1 MSNSCLN
8 TSGKL
13 GPLLPATCSNSV
25 AYVQQAFK
33 HLLEYKFAVLYLR
46 FGYGALKLLA
56 KSGDLL
62 FELPF
67 GYGALK
73 LLAKS
78 GDLLFDLPF
87 GYGALKLLAK
97 SGDLLFDLPT
107 LVEDLIKLVSFSS
120 WYIFL
125 VNTENKYLRT
135 RHYFSGKILELT
147 FRHSSKKLFYDK
159 LTKLITTQR
168 KFPIYK
174 SERSEEQK
182 IADKAKTR
190 YNNPEKDAKRLAQKR
205 KEMTDEERLTEQT
218 NKRKYNANYYLKH
231 REAILAKQQRKRT
244 SRYIAKH
251 GERAFWLRHS
261 HREVAFQK

>member
-62 FELPF
+62 FELP
-67 GYGALK
+67 A
-73 LLAKS
+73 
-78 GDLLFDLPF
+78 
-87 GYGALKLLAK
+87 
-97 SGDLLFDLPT
+97 
-107 LVEDLIKLVSFSS
+107 
-120 WYIFL
+120 
-125 VNTENKYLRT
+125 
-135 RHYFSGKILELT
+135 
-147 FRHSSKKLFYDK
+147 
-159 LTKLITTQR
+159 
-168 KFPIYK
+168 
-174 SERSEEQK
+174 
-182 IADKAKTR
+182 R

-251 GERAFWLRHS
+251 GERAFWLRYS